1 MKIYKLDDFTK
12 GWFVG
17 NFTPTIINTKEC
29 EVAVKVYKKG
39 DTDEVHYH
47 KATDEITA
55 VVYGKCKIND
65 QVFGPGDIIWFEK
78 NDVSKFEVLEDS
90 ANVVVK
96 IPSVKGDKYIVEE

>member
-1 MKIYKLDDFTK
+1 MKIKKIDDFIK

-17 NFTPTIINTKEC
+17 DFERALIRTKDF
-29 EVAVKVYKKG
+29 EVAVKYYKKG

-47 KATDEITA
+47 KVADEITV

-65 QVFGPGDIIWFEK
+65 KEYGPGDVIWLEPNDISRFEA
-78 NDVSKFEVLEDS
+78 LEDS

-96 IPSVKGDKYIVEE
+96 KPSVMGDKYIVEE